1 MLSIAIGVAS
11 IVALI
16 SQTAGV
22 GQSIIATMQ
31 RMGPDTI
38 IVSGGAAGG
47 RLTDV
52 DVAVISSLPGVK
64 SVIPMLSVRGNVY
77 VGGEARSVSV
87 VGVDEAGLEQLLGK
101 VNLLEGTVYPSTA
114 APLALVGYQVALSQ
128 TTGSQEVFAGQPLY
142 LQIQEGRTTM
152 NVNLQVVGVLAQY
165 GASAFVQSDTSI
177 FVPLQAA
184 QTMLNRKWY
193 NMLVVKAVSV
203 DDVEELV
210 TSLRNLYGTS
220 INVMSAQQIAETF
233 QSVIGQISML
243 LGGIA
248 AISLVVA
255 SVGILNI
262 MLITVVER
270 TKEIGTLK
278 AIGFKN
284 KHVLAEIL
292 VEGLLIG
299 ALGGVVGIAA
309 GSAISFVM
317 PTILSRGALGLGRA
331 PRTVA
336 PTGPSASLAQT
347 GLSYTPVITPET
359 ILVAF
364 ALAVA
369 VSVVSS
375 LYPAWRAAKM
385 DPIRALR
392 YE

>member
-1 MLSIAIGVAS
+1 
-11 IVALI
+11 
-16 SQTAGV
+16 
-22 GQSIIATMQ
+22 
-31 RMGPDTI
+31 
-38 IVSGGAAGG
+38 
-47 RLTDV
+47 
-52 DVAVISSLPGVK
+52 
-64 SVIPMLSVRGNVY
+64 
-77 VGGEARSVSV
+77 
-87 VGVDEAGLEQLLGK
+87 
-101 VNLLEGTVYPSTA
+101 
-114 APLALVGYQVALSQ
+114 
-128 TTGSQEVFAGQPLY
+128 
-142 LQIQEGRTTM
+142 
-152 NVNLQVVGVLAQY
+152 
-165 GASAFVQSDTSI
+165 
-177 FVPLQAA
+177 
-184 QTMLNRKWY
+184 
-193 NMLVVKAVSV
+193 
-203 DDVEELV
+203 
-210 TSLRNLYGTS
+210 
-220 INVMSAQQIAETF
+220 
-233 QSVIGQISML
+233 
-243 LGGIA
+243 
-248 AISLVVA
+248 
-255 SVGILNI
+255 

-284 KHVLAEIL
+284 RHVLAEIL

-336 PTGPSASLAQT
+336 PTGPGAPSAQT
-347 GLSYTPVITPET
+347 GLSYTPLITPET